1 MSCTAVALKSGIGIY
16 FCQGWLKCYLVKER
30 ELLAKKAVN
39 KTEPKLLLI
48 EHQNKAARQL
58 YEGAKPTL
66 ERLATISNRVIDEL
80 KELAAQENWMPIQD
94 ATVMRRRLSV
104 LSDRVLALMEEPDED
119 ALLAKTRLD
128 AITSLLK
135 AIDRLKAAI
144 ADLSD
149 EVVISHDETEI
160 TTAFAAID
168 QRIGELAE
176 AYAKKLVEGQFEAG
190 AS

>member
-1 MSCTAVALKSGIGIY
+1 MANTRIKN
-16 FCQGWLKCYLVKER
+16 
-30 ELLAKKAVN
+30 N
-39 KTEPKLLLI
+39 KQETSAADI
-48 EHQNKAARQL
+48 RNKATRQL

-66 ERLATISNRVIDEL
+66 ERLAAVSNRVVDEL
-80 KELAAQENWMPIQD
+80 KSLAARENWLPIQE

-144 ADLSD
+144 ADLSEEAGLAYD
-149 EVVISHDETEI
+149 DTEV
-160 TTAFAAID
+160 TTAFVAID
-168 QRIGELAE
+168 QRIVELAE
-176 AYAKKLVEGQFEAG
+176 AYAKKLVEGQSETG
-190 AS
+190 TN